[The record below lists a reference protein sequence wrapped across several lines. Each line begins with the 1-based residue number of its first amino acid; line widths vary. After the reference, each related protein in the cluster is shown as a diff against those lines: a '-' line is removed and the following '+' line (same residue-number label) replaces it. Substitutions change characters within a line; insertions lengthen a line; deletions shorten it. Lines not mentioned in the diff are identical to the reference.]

1 MSEKIIDRPLEPA
14 IYAHSRKGRRCYRPP
29 APDVPVRPLDEL
41 LPPGLR
47 RTKPPALPEVDEPT
61 LVRHYVRL
69 SKLNYCIDMG
79 LYPLGSCTM
88 KYNPKLA
95 DAAAALPGVN
105 AIHPLTPEGM
115 LQPALAL
122 MSELEGHLAQITG
135 MDRFTLQPAA
145 GAHGEFTAI
154 KMIRAYHK
162 SRGNPRKVLLVPDSA
177 HGTNPASGTMC
188 SYDVVVVDSDERG
201 NVSVESLKE
210 KLSDDVAALMLTNP
224 NTLGLFEENIVEV
237 AELVH
242 RAGGQLYYDGANL
255 NAILGRIRPGDMG
268 FDAVHLNL
276 HKTFGTP
283 HGGGGPGAGPVGVKR
298 HLAEFLPVPTVE
310 KTDDGYRLDYDRPKS
325 IGKLLAFYGHFLVS
339 LRAYVYIR
347 YLGLEGL
354 RGVSADSVLN
364 ANYLLSLL
372 KGAYLLPFDRLCMHE
387 FVLSGKKQKDAYGV
401 ATLDISKRIIDY
413 GFHPPTN
420 YFPLIVPEA
429 LMVEPTETETK
440 DTLDAFAAALSAI
453 DREAAADPDLLHGAP
468 YSAPVRRVDEARAV
482 RELNVSWP
490 EED

>member
-1 MSEKIIDRPLEPA
+1 MAEKIIDRPIEPA
-14 IYAHSRKGRRCYRPP
+14 IYAHSRKGRRCHRPP

-41 LPPGLR
+41 LPPELR

-69 SKLNYCIDMG
+69 SRLNYCIDVG
-79 LYPLGSCTM
+79 FYPLGSCTM
-88 KYNPKLA
+88 KYNPKMA
-95 DAAAALPGVN
+95 DAAAALPGIN
-105 AIHPLTPEGM
+105 ALHPLAPEGM
-115 LQPALAL
+115 LQP
-122 MSELEGHLAQITG
+122 
-135 MDRFTLQPAA
+135 
-145 GAHGEFTAI
+145 AI

-162 SRGNPRKVLLVPDSA
+162 SRGNPRKVILVPDSA

-188 SYDVVVVDSDERG
+188 SYDVVVVASDKRG

-224 NTLGLFEENIVEV
+224 NTLGLFEENILEV

-242 RAGGQLYYDGANL
+242 RAGGQLYYDGANF

-283 HGGGGPGAGPVGVKR
+283 HGGGGPGAGPVGVKK

-310 KTDDGYRLDYDRPKS
+310 ETNDGFRLDYDRPRS

-347 YLGLEGL
+347 HLGLEGL
-354 RGVSADSVLN
+354 RGVSVHSVLN
-364 ANYLLSLL
+364 ANYLQSLL
-372 KGAYLLPFDRLCMHE
+372 KDTFLLPFDRLCMHE
-387 FVLSGKKQKDAYGV
+387 FVLSGNKQKEAYGV

-420 YFPLIVPEA
+420 YFPQIVPEA
-429 LMVEPTETETK
+429 LMIEPTETETRQ
-440 DTLDAFAAALSAI
+440 TLDAFAAALLAI
-453 DREAAADPDLLHGAP
+453 DREAAENPDLLHGAP

-490 EED
+490 EGE